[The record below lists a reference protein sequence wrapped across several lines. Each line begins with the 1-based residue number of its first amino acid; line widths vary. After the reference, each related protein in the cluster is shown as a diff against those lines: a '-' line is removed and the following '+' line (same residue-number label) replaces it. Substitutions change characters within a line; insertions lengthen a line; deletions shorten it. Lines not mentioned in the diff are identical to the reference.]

1 MTPTLQLGCVL
12 TVLSAIVVSSAR
24 VEQRGPA
31 FTNIISNYFTTDPFF
46 KAKQKARLHLPPQG
60 RLAGPPTNAKQ
71 DRMSSPASPAPAPP
85 RMKQLGPPIAILPS
99 LPSLSSPQASRRDQR
114 NQRKVKLVARRE
126 REGEVVVPAPLLA
139 GLERTKP
146 IGNNYDHNDD
156 LLNNRDQSNRRQ
168 SFSQLISTSAE
179 VNPLI
184 NRSLDIIFF
193 YI

>member
-1 MTPTLQLGCVL
+1 M
-12 TVLSAIVVSSAR
+12 
-24 VEQRGPA
+24 
-31 FTNIISNYFTTDPFF
+31 
-46 KAKQKARLHLPPQG
+46 
-60 RLAGPPTNAKQ
+60 
-71 DRMSSPASPAPAPP
+71 
-85 RMKQLGPPIAILPS
+85 
-99 LPSLSSPQASRRDQR
+99 
-114 NQRKVKLVARRE
+114 ARRE